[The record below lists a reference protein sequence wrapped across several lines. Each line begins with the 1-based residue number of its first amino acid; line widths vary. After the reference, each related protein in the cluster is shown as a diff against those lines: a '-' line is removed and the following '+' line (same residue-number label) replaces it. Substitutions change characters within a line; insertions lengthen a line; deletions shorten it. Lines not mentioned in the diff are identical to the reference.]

1 MVVVQVHQLSQLAS
15 SIIVSNF
22 PPVEPAKDTEAESR
36 EPNNS
41 DDLERQ
47 QEPFQA
53 TNPGP
58 VATVAQ
64 ERAPADS
71 STTVAMDSSSLKG
84 KGERRGKRD
93 DEEKKQPPQNPG
105 ISIAFG
111 RQYVPWYCSFL
122 HRLAN

>member
-1 MVVVQVHQLSQLAS
+1 MDSKLDVVVVQVHQLSQLAS
-15 SIIVSNF
+15 RIIVSNF

-47 QEPFQA
+47 QEPFHA

-71 STTVAMDSSSLKG
+71 SATVAMDSSSLKG
-84 KGERRGKRD
+84 KGERRENRD
-93 DEEKKQPPQNPG
+93 DEEKK
-105 ISIAFG
+105 
-111 RQYVPWYCSFL
+111 
-122 HRLAN
+122 